1 MAIIYTYP
9 VKLTAVNDDLII
21 ITDSEDENLTKQIKV
36 SSLPGG
42 TSSGVNR
49 ILAGNNIELT
59 PSDGIGNV
67 TINVTGGNT
76 GTVTGTGTF
85 NTLPKW
91 DSTGAAIEDSMTSQS
106 SDAVIFSIKSGDETD
121 SSLKSPILRL
131 ENTSLGTWEQEDT
144 VGSMEFLVYDD
155 PDNSR
160 VNAYIKNRN
169 DLITDSGPNG
179 GLTFGGSFYN
189 GIPDPTSTTLHEIG
203 SLIPETNQEGFLSGS
218 IFTVKNGP
226 YQASTTASI
235 LSITIPKIRTE
246 MSYGGTWDPYQKI
259 SEVQFF
265 SKEPNKSAIKQAY
278 INIDNGANEAGVG
291 AGEISFGVSQSNQ
304 EITVEAV
311 RIKGDTTTV
320 FERNMPLSISVTGTL
335 DPTKTLLV
343 PQEKELTGN
352 ASGAGL
358 KGLLVASAVNTGNLI
373 VTEIG
378 NGRYV
383 DGENLDVN
391 GNYLYTDGTP
401 VTELSWSVNASA
413 SKGDVILQ
421 GDLYDSK
428 LETGTSGQV
437 LKSLGVNGGI
447 FWDTLPT
454 TTGTVTKV
462 DAGTGM
468 VSNPS
473 TGIINTGDVAINYTG
488 ANNAILSATAGNIE
502 STDTIWFSAADSGN
516 IEKGLVSDLI
526 SKVTGYTAGTGLLLN
541 GNVFSI
547 DIPLSVANG
556 GTNLTDISTLENVN
570 IDFASDGTG
579 VLPISHGGS
588 NNSSIAINSIFHSGP
603 TSNLGT
609 GEYTV
614 IETTDANSNYVL
626 TSNGAGNAP
635 SWKLAP
641 SSNVSIGTSGV
652 STGLDDAIIS
662 ETSLT
667 GSVLITSNAYNGG
680 NSVGHVPSGGT
691 NATVYLDGTG
701 NWSVPS
707 GSGGGGGGTS
717 VVANPGGTPA
727 TTLST
732 ITIGTTDYV
741 IGSGI
746 VAVTGP
752 SGKTFGSSTGEIV
765 FNGSVVQSGTDLNT
779 FTFNSGTPTF
789 IGRCW
794 LPHSYDTAPSGS
806 GTTPYLRQVIIE
818 GPATGDYYDDVN
830 FGILNQAITPTPAV
844 DGRVRSSPFDLIA
857 DPNDPEYG
865 LYTIVS
871 TQNNSYNANPQSD
884 KEGSVLRFAA
894 AAVGTFWITVDINGI
909 VDKSSVAEGSVTPVW
924 ISITTSSGKILAA
937 TTTTIAINPSS
948 TNGTPDTDPNN
959 VPLPIYNSYHRG
971 FYYTKTDDT
980 VSEDIGVRIA
990 GNRVFGG
997 GEGGNTPITCIALEP
1012 PYVAPQSNTAIPSAP
1027 FNVGFPMAAGAPNP
1041 TPPVINE
1048 INLWKIK

>member
-67 TINVTGGNT
+67 TVNVTGGNT

-169 DLITDSGPNG
+169 DLITDYGPNG

-189 GIPDPTSTTLHEIG
+189 GTDPTSATLHEIG

-343 PQEKELTGN
+343 PQEKELTGT
-352 ASGAGL
+352 SGEGL
-358 KGLLVASAVNTGNLI
+358 KGLLVASAINTGNLI

-391 GNYLYTDGTP
+391 GNYFYTDGTP
-401 VTELSWSVNASA
+401 VTGLSWSVNVNA

-437 LKSLGVNGGI
+437 LKSLGINGGI

-468 VSNPS
+468 VSNPV
-473 TGIINTGDVAINYTG
+473 TGIIDTGDVAINYIGT
-488 ANNAILSATAGNIE
+488 NNAILSATTGSITTE
-502 STDTIWFSAADSGN
+502 DTIWFSAADSGN
-516 IEKGLVSDLI
+516 IKKGLVSELI
-526 SKVTGYTAGTGLLLN
+526 SNVTGYTAGTGLLLN

-547 DIPLSVANG
+547 DVPLSESLG
-556 GTNLTDISTLENVN
+556 GTGLTDISTLENAN

-609 GEYTV
+609 GEYKI
-614 IETTDANSNYVL
+614 IETTAANNNYVL

-667 GSVLITSNAYNGG
+667 GAVVITSNAYNGG

-717 VVANPGGTPA
+717 VVANPGGTPSN
-727 TTLST
+727 TLST
-732 ITIGTTDYV
+732 ITIGTTDYAV
-741 IGSGI
+741 DSGTSTPIFIGSSWMPASADNGVASRQGI
-746 VAVTGP
+746 
-752 SGKTFGSSTGEIV
+752 
-765 FNGSVVQSGTDLNT
+765 
-779 FTFNSGTPTF
+779 
-789 IGRCW
+789 
-794 LPHSYDTAPSGS
+794 Y
-806 GTTPYLRQVIIE
+806 E
-818 GPATGDYYDDVN
+818 GPITGAWSDDVN
-830 FGILNQAITPTPAV
+830 FGIWDSPINSES
-844 DGRVRSSPFDLIA
+844 RVSPYNLGIA
-857 DPNDPEYG
+857 STDPNYG
-865 LYTIVS
+865 LYTLVETTGWSYVVS
-871 TQNNSYNANPQSD
+871 PGSSY
-884 KEGSVLRFAA
+884 KGSVLRFAA
-894 AAVGTFWITVDINGI
+894 GVTGTFFITVSINGFE
-909 VDKSSVAEGSVTPVW
+909 DKDNTSSDPSTHVQPTWVVV
-924 ISITTSSGKILAA
+924 TTSEGTILQPTVNLLAP
-937 TTTTIAINPSS
+937 NPDS
-948 TNGTPDTDPNN
+948 TAGSNASPK
-959 VPLPIYNSYHRG
+959 LPQPVYPYYHRG
-971 FYYTKTDDT
+971 FYYTKTIDG
-980 VSEDIGVRIA
+980 SEDIGVRIA
-990 GNRVFGG
+990 CPRAATETPKIAITLIPPFLDA
-997 GEGGNTPITCIALEP
+997 NTNPL
-1012 PYVAPQSNTAIPSAP
+1012 AP
-1027 FNVGFPMAAGAPNP
+1027 FNVGYPVNNVGSP
-1041 TPPVINE
+1041 TPMISTE
-1048 INLWKIK
+1048 IKLYKI

>member
-155 PDNSR
+155 PDNPR

-169 DLITDSGPNG
+169 DLITDNGPNG

-246 MSYGGTWDPYQKI
+246 MTYGGTWDPYQKI

-278 INIDNGANEAGVG
+278 INIDNGASEAGVG
-291 AGEISFGVSQSNQ
+291 AGEISFGVSKSDQ

-335 DPTKTLLV
+335 DPNKTLLV

-352 ASGAGL
+352 GGGSGL
-358 KGLLVASAVNTGNLI
+358 KGLLVASAINTGNLI

-383 DGENLDVN
+383 NGEQINPIDN
-391 GNYLYTDGTP
+391 FEYTDGSS
-401 VTELSWSVNASA
+401 VTTLSWSVNASA
-413 SKGDVILQ
+413 SKGDVIIQ
-421 GDLYDSK
+421 GDLYDRY
-428 LETGTSGQV
+428 LETGNTGQV
-437 LKSLGVNGGI
+437 LKSLGTNGGI
-447 FWDTLPT
+447 YWDTLPT

-609 GEYTV
+609 GEYTI
-614 IETTDANSNYVL
+614 IETTDANNNYVL
-626 TSNGAGNAP
+626 TSNGAGAAP

-691 NATVYLDGTG
+691 NALVYLDGTG
-701 NWSVPS
+701 NWSVPA

-727 TTLST
+727 LTLST
-732 ITIGTTDYV
+732 ITIGTTDYAIDGGTGTPIF
-741 IGSGI
+741 IGSSWMPASADNGVSSRQDI
-746 VAVTGP
+746 MEGPVTGAW
-752 SGKTFGSSTGEIV
+752 S
-765 FNGSVVQSGTDLNT
+765 
-779 FTFNSGTPTF
+779 
-789 IGRCW
+789 
-794 LPHSYDTAPSGS
+794 
-806 GTTPYLRQVIIE
+806 
-818 GPATGDYYDDVN
+818 DDVN
-830 FGILNQAITPTPAV
+830 FGIWDSPINSES
-844 DGRVRSSPFDLIA
+844 RVSPYNLGIA
-857 DPNDPEYG
+857 STDPNYG
-865 LYTIVS
+865 LYTLVE
-871 TQNNSYNANPQSD
+871 TTGYSYNVSPGSTT
-884 KEGSVLRFAA
+884 KGSVLRFAA
-894 AAVGTFWITVDINGI
+894 GTTGTFFITVSVNGFQ
-909 VDKSSVAEGSVTPVW
+909 DKFSNDPLHVQPTWVVV
-924 ISITTSSGKILAA
+924 TTSEGTILQPTVNLLA
-937 TTTTIAINPSS
+937 TNPSS
-948 TNGTPDTDPNN
+948 TAGSNTSPK
-959 VPLPIYNSYHRG
+959 LPQPVYPYYHRG
-971 FYYTKTDDT
+971 FYYTKTIDG
-980 VSEDIGVRIA
+980 SEDIGVRVACPRSNSESPPIA
-990 GNRVFGG
+990 INL
-997 GEGGNTPITCIALEP
+997 IP
-1012 PYVAPQSNTAIPSAP
+1012 PFLNSLTNPLAP
-1027 FNVGFPMAAGAPNP
+1027 FNVGYPVNNVGTP
-1041 TPPVINE
+1041 TPMISTE
-1048 INLWKIK
+1048 IKLYKI

>member
-67 TINVTGGNT
+67 TVNVTGGNT

-155 PDNSR
+155 LNNSR

-169 DLITDSGPNG
+169 DLITDYGPNG

-189 GIPDPTSTTLHEIG
+189 GTDPNSATLHEIG

-226 YQASTTASI
+226 YQASTTAGI

-246 MSYGGTWDPYQKI
+246 MTYGGTWDPYQKI

-278 INIDNGANEAGVG
+278 INIDNGASEAGVG
-291 AGEISFGVSQSNQ
+291 AGEISFGVSQSNE

-320 FERNMPLSISVTGTL
+320 FERNMPLSISVTGNL
-335 DPTKTLLV
+335 EPTKTLLV
-343 PQEKELTGN
+343 PQEKELTGV
-352 ASGAGL
+352 SGAGL
-358 KGLLVASAVNTGNLI
+358 KGLLVASAINTGNLI

-391 GNYLYTDGTP
+391 GNYSYTDGTP
-401 VTELSWSVNASA
+401 VTTLSWSVNVSA
-413 SKGDVILQ
+413 SKGDVIIQ
-421 GDLYDSK
+421 GDLYDRY
-428 LETGTSGQV
+428 LETGTSGQI
-437 LKSLGVNGGI
+437 LKSLGPNEGI
-447 FWDTLPT
+447 YWDTLPT

-526 SKVTGYTAGTGLLLN
+526 SKVTGYTAGTGLLLT

-547 DIPLSVANG
+547 DIPLSESLG
-556 GTNLTDISTLENVN
+556 GTGLTDISTLENAN
-570 IDFASDGTG
+570 IDFSSDGTG

-609 GEYTV
+609 GEYTI
-614 IETTDANSNYVL
+614 IETTDANNNYVL

-691 NATVYLDGTG
+691 NASVYLDGTG

-707 GSGGGGGGTS
+707 GSGGGGGTS
-717 VVANPGGTPA
+717 VVANPGGTPSN
-727 TTLST
+727 TLST
-732 ITIGTTDYV
+732 ITIGTTDYAV
-741 IGSGI
+741 DSGTSTPILIGSSWMPISADNG
-746 VAVTGP
+746 VA
-752 SGKTFGSSTGEIV
+752 S
-765 FNGSVVQSGTDLNT
+765 
-779 FTFNSGTPTF
+779 
-789 IGRCW
+789 
-794 LPHSYDTAPSGS
+794 
-806 GTTPYLRQVIIE
+806 RQVIWE
-818 GPATGDYYDDVN
+818 GPIAGAYSDDVN
-830 FGILNQAITPTPAV
+830 FGIWNSPINSES
-844 DGRVRSSPFDLIA
+844 RVSPYNLGMVNT
-857 DPNDPEYG
+857 DPNYG
-865 LYTIVS
+865 LYTLVE
-871 TQNNSYNANPQSD
+871 TTGYTYNNHGSIAD
-884 KEGSVLRFAA
+884 HKGSVLRFAA
-894 AAVGTFWITVDINGI
+894 GTTGTFFITVSINGFE
-909 VDKSSVAEGSVTPVW
+909 DKNNTAPDPATHVQPTWVVV
-924 ISITTSSGKILAA
+924 TTSEGTVLQPTVNLLA
-937 TTTTIAINPSS
+937 TNPSS
-948 TNGTPDTDPNN
+948 TEGSNTSPKSIQP
-959 VPLPIYNSYHRG
+959 VYPYYHRG
-971 FYYTKTDDT
+971 FYYTKTINGI
-980 VSEDIGVRIA
+980 EDIGVRVA
-990 GNRVFGG
+990 CPRQETENNPKVA
-997 GEGGNTPITCIALEP
+997 ITLIP
-1012 PYVAPQSNTAIPSAP
+1012 PFLNPTTNPLAP
-1027 FNVGFPMAAGAPNP
+1027 FNVGYPVSNVGTP
-1041 TPPVINE
+1041 TPMVSTE
-1048 INLWKIK
+1048 IKLYKI